1 MKRARC
7 PNGTRRNTHTL
18 QCESYKKYEKYD
30 NNEKKNKDK
39 VSRCKKGTRMNKKT
53 KKCTSIATKKMKLN
67 CNKPFR
73 AIMDS
78 AKTKTRIEMLCK
90 KIFKGKDARP
100 LITVIMS
107 GLDANTT
114 IHRVSE
120 LAFPLVAQNQ
130 KQREEDDKSFI
141 GKKLA
146 DYLKYKLRVP
156 FNSMIDVG
164 GGNGNLLHYF
174 ATHYHIPKQQ
184 LVCVESVN
192 EWAEPYQYTHNDTI
206 TYELWDSASP
216 WLTAGNGTAGNG
228 TMDVATC
235 MVSLH
240 HMPDPI
246 LNLAVQQTHDAL
258 KSGGI
263 LCIKEHNC
271 VNADDAMVIDW
282 EHHLFHISD
291 MGRSLSED
299 EVNAY
304 LCGYID
310 NFKPATE
317 FNKLMSS
324 HGFVKI
330 EMLNRFFERAPDP
343 NPSNLYWGVYRKR

>member
-1 MKRARC
+1 
-7 PNGTRRNTHTL
+7 
-18 QCESYKKYEKYD
+18 
-30 NNEKKNKDK
+30 
-39 VSRCKKGTRMNKKT
+39 
-53 KKCTSIATKKMKLN
+53 
-67 CNKPFR
+67 
-73 AIMDS
+73 
-78 AKTKTRIEMLCK
+78 
-90 KIFKGKDARP
+90 
-100 LITVIMS
+100 
-107 GLDANTT
+107 
-114 IHRVSE
+114 
-120 LAFPLVAQNQ
+120 
-130 KQREEDDKSFI
+130 
-141 GKKLA
+141 
-146 DYLKYKLRVP
+146 
-156 FNSMIDVG
+156 MIDVG

-216 WLTAGNGTAGNG
+216 WLTAMDG

-263 LCIKEHNC
+263 LCIKEHDC

-291 MGRSLSED
+291 MGRSLTED